1 MPYVQNPIRQ
11 GFYPD
16 PSICSDGKYYYTV
29 HSTFAYAPG
38 GPVFRSADLVN
49 GEMQGNVLT
58 RPS

>member
-1 MPYVQNPIRQ
+1 MNHTIRNPIIP

-38 GPVFRSADLVN
+38 VPVFRSADLVN
-49 GEMQGNVLT
+49 
-58 RPS
+58 